1 MNRDEKVGKVR
12 ELNESFSRANFAV
25 VADYRGLKV
34 TELEKLRSELKQN
47 QARIQVAK
55 NTLFKLAVK
64 DTEYEGLSNFFSGTT
79 AVTFSFEEP
88 VATAK
93 VLADFAGEFDSLQI
107 LSAVMDGKVLS
118 AEEVEAIAR
127 LPGREQLLG
136 QLCGV
141 LSAVPAG
148 FVRTLNGVA
157 GNLVYALQAIKE
169 QKES

>member
-47 QARIQVAK
+47 QSQIQVSK

-64 DTEYEGLSNFFSGTT
+64 DTEYESLSDSFSGTT

-88 VATAK
+88 VAAAK
-93 VLADFAGEFDSLQI
+93 ILVDFAREFESLQI
-107 LSAVMDGKVLS
+107 RSGVMDGKLLC
-118 AEEVEAIAR
+118 AEEIQAIAK

-141 LSAVPAG
+141 LSAVPTK

-169 QKES
+169 QKEN